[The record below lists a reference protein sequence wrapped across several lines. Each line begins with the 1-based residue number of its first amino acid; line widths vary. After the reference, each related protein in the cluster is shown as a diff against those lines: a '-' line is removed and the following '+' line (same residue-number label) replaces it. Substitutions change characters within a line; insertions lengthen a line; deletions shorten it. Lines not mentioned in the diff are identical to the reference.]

1 MSLSFRRGVHT
12 RKFALALPGQG
23 IVRSGFLAPYKK
35 YQHHFQ
41 QHLEIVDEALGEKF
55 SENLF
60 NESES
65 FSRQWLLKTSNAQP
79 AILTTTYAI
88 LEIIKRELYIDLAAR
103 ASFLLGHSLGEY
115 TALAVAGIIDLPTAV
130 RLVRKRALLM
140 EEVVASEREKNIAKH
155 TDSISDKDS
164 ISDNDSISDGYGM
177 LALMIRPTLFDTV
190 IVRARQK
197 GILANVNSRQ
207 QIVVSGQLQLLQLFV
222 AEINSDTKLV
232 LRAVKLP
239 VEIPFHNELLQP
251 VVQPLRDE
259 IYSHKVREQR
269 VPIILNLTGKP
280 SYDHHGTIAN
290 TLEANYRPVQWVD
303 SLEYLVGAGV
313 STVVNVGP
321 GEVLQGLNLKFAVDN
336 ISVDMPESFE
346 KVREFFS
353 IQE

>member
-155 TDSISDKDS
+155 TDT
-164 ISDNDSISDGYGM
+164 
-177 LALMIRPTLFDTV
+177 LMIRPTSFDTV

-207 QIVVSGQLQLLQLFV
+207 QIVVSGQLQLLQSFV

-269 VPIILNLTGKP
+269 VPIISNLTGKP

-321 GEVLQGLNLKFAVDN
+321 GEVLQGLNSKFAVDN